1 MQYTMYTSYLCSTLN
16 GQCSTNQT
24 QQVAHLWEAQMLS
37 YKLDFWEH
45 LQLYMPLTVHDNV
58 SFFLLRRWK
67 LMMYKHQTPLQGN
80 VFLSVMIVSI
90 GVIVDADDT
99 SWVPPLPATEAEK

>member
-1 MQYTMYTSYLCSTLN
+1 
-16 GQCSTNQT
+16 
-24 QQVAHLWEAQMLS
+24 
-37 YKLDFWEH
+37 
-45 LQLYMPLTVHDNV
+45 
-58 SFFLLRRWK
+58 
-67 LMMYKHQTPLQGN
+67 MYKHQTPLQGN